1 MKTGDVAKQLGVHP
15 QTLRKWEAKG
25 IITPIRTPFGQRRY
39 REEDIRKLQQN
50 YDPRHEYI
58 YCRVSSKKQ
67 SGDLARQISFMQNLF
82 PTSKVI
88 SDIGSG
94 INFKRSGLQTL
105 LEQLCA
111 GDVKTIAVSYQD
123 RLCRIGFEIFEQ
135 LATIFKCRIVVVNNI
150 ETSPEAE
157 LVNDLIEI
165 TTSFSARIHGLR
177 RYGNEMSNLLP
188 TEEETSGSMEAMD
201 QTINEDVQYNFEDLE
216 TSPENV

>member
-25 IITPIRTPFGQRRY
+25 VITPIRTPFGQRRY

-50 YDPRHEYI
+50 FDPRKEYI
-58 YCRVSSKKQ
+58 YCRVSSQKQ
-67 SGDLARQISFMQNLF
+67 AGDLERQIEFMRNLF
-82 PTSKVI
+82 PTFEVI

-94 INFKRSGLQTL
+94 VNFRRPGLKTL
-105 LEQLCA
+105 LEQLHS
-111 GDVKTIAVSYQD
+111 DNVKTIAVSYRD

-135 LATIFKCRIVVVNNI
+135 LAELFKCKIVVVNNI

-157 LVNDLIEI
+157 LVKDLIEI

-177 RYGNEMSNLLP
+177 RYKNEMSNLINP
-188 TEEETSGSMEAMD
+188 EDQDSETMENVD
-201 QTINEDVQYNFEDLE
+201 QTIDEVVQLNAEG
-216 TSPENV
+216 TPNQS

>member
-25 IITPIRTPFGQRRY
+25 VITPIRTPFGQRRY

-50 YDPRHEYI
+50 FDPRREII

-67 SGDLARQISFMQNLF
+67 SGDLERQISFMQNLF
-82 PTSKVI
+82 PTFEVI

-94 INFKRSGLQTL
+94 VNFKRPGCKTL
-105 LEQLCA
+105 LEQLCR
-111 GDVKTIAVSYQD
+111 DNVKAIAVSYKD
-123 RLCRIGFEIFEQ
+123 RLCRVGFEIFEQ
-135 LATIFKCRIVVVNNI
+135 LAEMFKCRIIVVNNV

-157 LVNDLIEI
+157 LVKDLIEI

-177 RYGNEMSNLLP
+177 RYKSEMSNLL
-188 TEEETSGSMEAMD
+188 TQEEQDSIALEEVD
-201 QTINEDVQYNFEDLE
+201 QAINDDLQQNS
-216 TSPENV
+216 TDATA